1 MKKFLSLALALVM
14 ALSLFT
20 VASAK
25 EYKDLSDKDEIT
37 YSEAVAVLNK
47 LGIIE
52 GYEDGSFKPDTALN
66 RAQAAKIMC
75 GLLLTQATADKL
87 TVSAAP
93 FKDVSADYW
102 AAAYI
107 SYCKNAKILDGYS
120 DGTFRP
126 TATLTGYQFCKM
138 LLTALGYKS
147 EKEGFTGSGWTLNV
161 ASKIN
166 TVGLTKGNVE
176 FGGNSEVT
184 REEACLYALN
194 MLKATEVE
202 YSGLSVDV
210 TTGDSQVSINNNQ
223 AEPVKNNGDSD
234 GNIKDDNLM
243 QFAEEH
249 FGALKISNSN
259 DEDDFGRPSNTWSYR
274 NVSFGTFAKQ
284 PDFVYTSGVG
294 SYGNNTEAEDAKA
307 LGLKGYKFATR
318 NTADEGQPAI
328 YTSTVNA
335 VVNGQEVTQEGG
347 TADKD
352 GFQIKSMKELASLTS
367 NGTVVEVYVD
377 DDTADLI
384 TDVVVVKSQLMQI
397 NRVSTSAKT
406 VSLKKVESENTNV
419 KSVVAVDED
428 NDYYAVLSQMK
439 ADDYVVITPVRDGN
453 SYKVGAAYKPTT
465 DSGALSKVSMKVEN
479 SVKTVNG
486 VTLNGTAYKL
496 SAIRDGFEN
505 LDSTSVVNANKDST
519 LYLDKYGYAM
529 YITDVTSGSDFFI
542 YSGKYTSLSDG
553 KLVYVAQGYDL
564 EGNAVS
570 LNVGTNWDDVTSGTK
585 DDPDYHAGVRP
596 ATMTMGNIYAYGTSG
611 SKNNGE
617 YVISEA
623 ATSSANKTVKYVDND
638 SEPLTQNA
646 SATNIPGKGY
656 YASGVKFVYLSVND
670 DEIDKVTV
678 REGVQKVSGLSAKLV
693 FNKDEE
699 ITYVVVTG
707 DAEDST
713 GTNVAF
719 VSKKTGETSVGNKA
733 ADIYTLYIDGVKTE
747 GVVSKNQSLDGK
759 FVTYSAGDDN
769 VYTLKEYNSS
779 NNTTSVDTKLPL
791 NNVNQFVGTRY
802 LIGLVQ
808 DAQGQDIDL
817 NVSKAEV
824 IDLTDYN
831 LGSIGEIKDALTST
845 DAGNDSKLTAV
856 EIAVIYNGNSSS
868 SSYGQVSYLFV
879 TDATPRNA
887 AD

>member
-20 VASAK
+20 VASAA
-25 EYKDLSDKDEIT
+25 EYKDLTDKDEIT

-47 LGIIE
+47 LGIIS
-52 GYEDGSFKPDTALN
+52 GYEDGSFKPTTALN

-75 GLLLTQATADKL
+75 GLLLTQSTADKL

-107 SYCKNAKILDGYS
+107 SYCKNAKILDGYG

-126 TATLTGYQFCKM
+126 TATLTGYQFVKM
-138 LLTALGYKS
+138 LLTALGYS
-147 EKEGFTGSGWTLNV
+147 SATEKFTGSGWTLNV
-161 ASKIN
+161 AKVANGI
-166 TVGLTKGNVE
+166 GLTNGNDE

-194 MLKATEVE
+194 MLKATQVT
-202 YSGLSVDV
+202 YDGTTVSV
-210 TTGDSQVSINNNQ
+210 TTGDAQVVVGSQKAYKV
-223 AEPVKNNGDSD
+223 ENNGSSD
-234 GNIKDDNLM
+234 GNIKDDGYM

-259 DEDDFGRPSNTWSYR
+259 DSDDFGRPSNSWSYK
-274 NVSFGTFAKQ
+274 NVTFGTYAKQ
-284 PDFVYTSGVG
+284 PTFTYTAAASGD
-294 SYGNNTEAEDAKA
+294 DAADKVKNM
-307 LGLKGYKFATR
+307 GLKNYKLADQNSEEQGVQF
-318 NTADEGQPAI
+318 TA
-328 YTSTVNA
+328 Y
-335 VVNGQEVTQEGG
+335 VNGRLDDKTIAKLADIPAL
-347 TADKD
+347 TA
-352 GFQIKSMKELASLTS
+352 
-367 NGTVVEVYVD
+367 NGTVVEIYTD

-384 TDVVVVKSQLMQI
+384 TDIVVVRSQLMQV
-397 NRVSTSAKT
+397 NRVSTTAKT

-419 KSVVAVDED
+419 VSVVAVDED
-428 NDYYAVLSQMK
+428 NDYYPVLSQLK
-439 ADDYVVITPVRDGN
+439 ADDYVVITPVKASASGD
-453 SYKVGAAYKPTT
+453 VEVAAAYKPTT
-465 DSGALSKVSMKVEN
+465 DSGALSKVSMKVEGN
-479 SVKTVNG
+479 VKTVNG

-505 LDSTSVVNANKDST
+505 LDSTSVVNASKDST

-542 YSGKYTSLSDG
+542 YSSMYNTLVDG
-553 KLVYVAQGYDL
+553 KLVHVAQGYDL

-570 LNVGTNWDDVTSGTK
+570 LNVGTNRGDDTVIPK
-585 DDPDYHAGVRP
+585 I
-596 ATMTMGNIYAYGTSG
+596 MTMGNIYAYSTSG

-617 YVISEA
+617 YKITEA
-623 ATSSANKTVKYVDND
+623 VTTNTEDGRKYVDNTGL
-638 SEPLTQNA
+638 ELTQNA
-646 SATNIPGKGY
+646 SATNISDKGY

-670 DEIDKVTV
+670 SEIDKVTV
-678 REGVQKVSGLSAKLV
+678 REGVQKVSNLAVKLV
-693 FNKDEE
+693 FNKDDE
-699 ITYVVVTG
+699 ITHVVVNG
-707 DAEDST
+707 EAEDAT

-747 GVVSKNQSLDGK
+747 GVISKNQDLAGQ
-759 FVTYSAGDDN
+759 FVTYAAGDDN
-769 VYTLKEYNSS
+769 VYTLKAYTSS
-779 NNTTSVDTKLPL
+779 VNTTSVATGLTLDD
-791 NNVNQFVGTRY
+791 VSDFVGTRY
-802 LIGLVQ
+802 LKAAIGEL
-808 DAQGQDIDL
+808 DL
-817 NVSKAEV
+817 NVAKAEV

-845 DAGNDSKLTAV
+845 DAGNDSKLTDV
-856 EIAVIYNGNSSS
+856 TVAVIYNGNSSS

-879 TDATPRNA
+879 TAGTARA
-887 AD
+887 

>member
-20 VASAK
+20 VASAA
-25 EYKDLSDKDEIT
+25 EYKDLTDKDEIT

-107 SYCKNAKILDGYS
+107 SYCKNAGILDGYS

-126 TATLTGYQFCKM
+126 TATLTGYQFVKM
-138 LLTALGYKS
+138 LLTALGYS
-147 EKEGFTGSGWTLNV
+147 SATEKFTGSGWTLNV
-161 ASKIN
+161 AKVANGI
-166 TVGLTKGNVE
+166 GLTNGNDE

-194 MLKATEVE
+194 MLKATQVT
-202 YSGLSVDV
+202 YDGTTVSV
-210 TTGDSQVSINNNQ
+210 TTGDAQVIVGSQKAYKV
-223 AEPVKNNGDSD
+223 ENNGSSD
-234 GNIKDDNLM
+234 GNIKDDGYM

-259 DEDDFGRPSNTWSYR
+259 DSDDFGRPSNSWSYK
-274 NVSFGTFAKQ
+274 NVTFGTYAKQ
-284 PDFVYTSGVG
+284 PTFTYTAAASGD
-294 SYGNNTEAEDAKA
+294 DAADKVKNM
-307 LGLKGYKFATR
+307 GLKNYKLADQNSEVQGVQF
-318 NTADEGQPAI
+318 TA
-328 YTSTVNA
+328 Y
-335 VVNGQEVTQEGG
+335 VNGRLDDKTIAKLADIPAL
-347 TADKD
+347 TA
-352 GFQIKSMKELASLTS
+352 
-367 NGTVVEVYVD
+367 NGTVVEIYTD

-384 TDVVVVKSQLMQI
+384 TDIVVVRSQLMQV
-397 NRVSTSAKT
+397 NRVSTTAKT

-419 KSVVAVDED
+419 VSVVAVDED
-428 NDYYAVLSQMK
+428 NDYYPVLSQLK
-439 ADDYVVITPVRDGN
+439 ADDYVVITPVKASASGD
-453 SYKVGAAYKPTT
+453 VEVAAAYKATT
-465 DSGALSKVSMKVEN
+465 DSGALSKVSMKTSGE
-479 SVKTVNG
+479 VNG

-496 SAIRDGFEN
+496 SAINDGFADLN
-505 LDSTSVVNANKDST
+505 AGSVVNASKDST

-542 YSGKYTSLSDG
+542 YSSMYNTLVDG
-553 KLVYVAQGYDL
+553 KLVHVAQGYDL

-570 LNVGTNWDDVTSGTK
+570 LNIGTNDEDVS
-585 DDPDYHAGVRP
+585 VLP
-596 ATMTMGNIYAYGTSG
+596 ADMTMGKIYAYSTSG

-617 YVISEA
+617 YKITEA
-623 ATSSANKTVKYVDND
+623 ATNSDSNTVKYVDNTGL
-638 SEPLTQNA
+638 ELTQNA
-646 SATNIPGKGY
+646 SATNISGKGY

-670 DEIDKVTV
+670 GEIDKVTV
-678 REGVQKVSGLSAKLV
+678 REGVQKVSGLNVKLV
-693 FNKDEE
+693 FNKDDE

-707 DAEDST
+707 DAEDAT

-747 GVVSKNQSLDGK
+747 GVISKNQGLAGQ
-759 FVTYSAGDDN
+759 FVTYAAGDDN
-769 VYTLKEYNSS
+769 VYTLKAYTSS
-779 NNTTSVDTKLPL
+779 VNTTSVATGLTL
-791 NNVNQFVGTRY
+791 NNVDNQFVGTRY
-802 LIGLVQ
+802 LVGLVQ
-808 DAQGQDIDL
+808 DAQSQGMDL

-845 DAGNDSKLTAV
+845 DAGNDSKLTDV
-856 EIAVIYNGNSSS
+856 TVAVIYNGNSSS
-868 SSYGQVSYLFV
+868 SSYGQVSYVFV
-879 TDATPRNA
+879 TGATAR
-887 AD
+887 

>member
-318 NTADEGQPAI
+318 NTADEGQPAV
-328 YTSTVNA
+328 YTSAVNA

-479 SVKTVNG
+479 NVKTVNG

-505 LDSTSVVNANKDST
+505 LDSTSVVNASKDST

-542 YSGKYTSLSDG
+542 FSSIYNTLVDG

-570 LNVGTNWDDVTSGTK
+570 LNVGTNRKDTDVI
-585 DDPDYHAGVRP
+585 PE
-596 ATMTMGNIYAYGTSG
+596 TMTMGTIYAYSTSG

-617 YVISEA
+617 YKITPA
-623 ATSSANKTVKYVDND
+623 ATTNTEDGRKYVDNTGLT
-638 SEPLTQNA
+638 LTQNA
-646 SATNIPGKGY
+646 SATNISGKGY

-670 DEIDKVTV
+670 GEIDKVTV

-693 FNKDEE
+693 FNKDNE
-699 ITYVVVTG
+699 ITYVIVTG
-707 DAEDST
+707 DAEDAT

-747 GVVSKNQSLDGK
+747 GVVSKNQGLDGK

-779 NNTTSVDTKLPL
+779 NNTTSVATGLTL
-791 NNVNQFVGTRY
+791 NDVADQFVGTRY
-802 LIGLVQ
+802 LVGLVQ
-808 DAQGQDIDL
+808 DAQNQDIDL
-817 NVSKAEV
+817 NVAKAEV

-831 LGSIGEIKDALTST
+831 LGSIGEIKDALTSSA
-845 DAGNDSKLTAV
+845 DPGNDSKLTDV
-856 EIAVIYNGNSSS
+856 TIAVIYNGNSSS

-879 TDATPRNA
+879 TAGTARA
-887 AD
+887 